1 MLPENQTRKYSWH
14 SLMHIMNQCHGRE
27 PCLETGRG
35 LVFWNSS
42 RFNGYELIEVMRGF
56 IDWWAVMTEKDCK
69 GAREPHYTL
78 AIPCPKPQASKYYKF
93 YITSPH
99 VWLVLAPVHCS
110 FQKWMPGKSIQDPKK
125 KSVQKRVKKNAFCLF
140 FLGFFP
146 VYYNKPNDF
155 GYLLMM
161 SCWPK
166 PPWTRLEM
174 TPS

>member
-1 MLPENQTRKYSWH
+1 
-14 SLMHIMNQCHGRE
+14 
-27 PCLETGRG
+27 
-35 LVFWNSS
+35 
-42 RFNGYELIEVMRGF
+42 
-56 IDWWAVMTEKDCK
+56 
-69 GAREPHYTL
+69 
-78 AIPCPKPQASKYYKF
+78 
-93 YITSPH
+93 
-99 VWLVLAPVHCS
+99 
-110 FQKWMPGKSIQDPKK
+110 MPGKSIQDPKK
-125 KSVQKRVKKNAFCLF
+125 KSVQKRVKKTHFVC